1 MGVHGVST
9 SKKSYKKLS
18 HIRVSRDIPK
28 RLTIRFNKIEYDNF
42 INLVKKYKPNSRA
55 GFIKQTLFSEIKPF
69 LDKRERELI
78 IAYIIELNAIGR
90 NLNQLLKYKAH
101 EDAILLV
108 EDIKKVVEHA
118 KKIL

>member
-1 MGVHGVST
+1 MSI
-9 SKKSYKKLS
+9 SKKRFSNKTGVK
-18 HIRVSRDIPK
+18 IKVSRDIPK
-28 RLTIRFNKIEYDNF
+28 RLTIRFNKVEYDNF
-42 INLVKKYKPNSRA
+42 INLVKKYKPHSRA
-55 GFIKQTLFSEIKPF
+55 GFIKQILFSEIKPF

-101 EDAILLV
+101 EDALNLT
-108 EDIKKVVEHA
+108 EDIKKVVERA